1 MHKRI
6 LAICLATMF
15 LAMAVIPTGFAAS
28 ADQVVITYGE
38 TTYMNQ
44 QYKSIVDD
52 YFAGKTNVDINDVD
66 SKVITAG
73 DVNEISSGYSG
84 KMYNS
89 NQIVSSALLDLNQNG
104 EITVDVDNSIT
115 TISPQMYMSA
125 LKTAG
130 IQGGHVYVTS
140 PVSATGESALAGI
153 MDCYEEA
160 TDVEIPDNVK
170 EAANQEITTQAEIMN
185 NSNVSA
191 DDLSKLVDDVKE
203 KVNEENITDHATIV
217 NIIIDYSREYNINIT
232 DNDIENLAD
241 TIEEVQAV
249 QDDANAYKEQISDV
263 VNDQVSDSG
272 SPLDSIWGSDSSSN
286 SDSNAAS
293 SDSDSSSG
301 FSLDGF
307 LSNLLSIF
315 NISL

>member
-6 LAICLATMF
+6 LAICLAVMF
-15 LAMAVIPTGFAAS
+15 LAMAVIPTGFAGS
-28 ADQVVITYGE
+28 TDQVVITYGE

-52 YFAGKTNVDINDVD
+52 YFAGETNVNVNDID

-73 DVNEISSGYSG
+73 DVNKISGGYSG
-84 KMYNS
+84 KIYNS
-89 NQIVSSALLDLNQNG
+89 NQIFSSALLDLNQNG

-115 TISPQMYMSA
+115 TITPQMYMSA

-160 TDVEIPDNVK
+160 TDVEIPENVK
-170 EAANQEITTQAEIMN
+170 EAANLEISTQAEIMN

-217 NIIIDYSREYNINIT
+217 NIINDYSTTYNINIS

-241 TIEEVQAV
+241 TIEQIQSV

-263 VNDQVSDSG
+263 IDTSGLDSASDSVSDKVSDS
-272 SPLDSIWGSDSSSN
+272 N
-286 SDSNAAS
+286 
-293 SDSDSSSG
+293 SG
-301 FSLDGF
+301 FSLDGLF
-307 LSNLLSIF
+307 NSVLSIF
-315 NISL
+315 NIYF

>member
-6 LAICLATMF
+6 LAICLVAIF
-15 LAMAVIPTGFAAS
+15 LAMTVIPLGFAGQ

-44 QYKSIVDD
+44 QHKSVVDN
-52 YFAGKTNVDINDVD
+52 YFANKANVDVSNVE

-73 DVNEISSGYSG
+73 DVNKISSAYSG
-84 KMYNS
+84 KTYNS
-89 NQIVSSALLDLNQNG
+89 NQIFSSALLDLNQNG
-104 EITVDVDNSIT
+104 EITVEVDDSIT
-115 TISPQMYMSA
+115 TITPQMYMSA

-160 TDVEIPDNVK
+160 TNVEIPENVK
-170 EAANQEITTQAEIMN
+170 AAASQEIFTEAEIMN

-191 DDLSKLVDDVKE
+191 DDLSKLVDDVKD

-217 NIIIDYSREYNINIT
+217 NIINDYSTTYNINIS
-232 DNDIENLAD
+232 DSDIENLAD
-241 TIEEVQAV
+241 TIEQVQSV
-249 QDDANAYKEQISDV
+249 QDDANAYKEQISDF
-263 VNDQVSDSG
+263 VNDSGVEEATNTLSD
-272 SPLDSIWGSDSSSN
+272 N
-286 SDSNAAS
+286 
-293 SDSDSSSG
+293 G
-301 FSLDGF
+301 FSLDGLF
-307 LSNLLSIF
+307 NSILSVF
-315 NISL
+315 NINF

>member
-6 LAICLATMF
+6 LAICLTFMF
-15 LAMAVIPTGFAAS
+15 IAMAVIPTGFAGTT
-28 ADQVVITYGE
+28 DQVVITYGE

-44 QYKSIVDD
+44 QYKSLVDD
-52 YFAGKTNVDINDVD
+52 YFASKANVDVKNID

-73 DVNEISSGYSG
+73 DVNQISSGYSG
-84 KMYNS
+84 KVYNS
-89 NQIVSSALLDLNQNG
+89 NQIVSCALLDLNQNG
-104 EITVDVDNSIT
+104 EITVDVDNAIT
-115 TISPQMYMSA
+115 TITPQMYMSA

-160 TDVEIPDNVK
+160 TDVEIPENVK
-170 EAANQEITTQAEIMN
+170 EAANQEISTQAEIIN

-217 NIIIDYSREYNINIT
+217 NIINDYSTNYNINIS
-232 DNDIENLAD
+232 DSDIENLAD
-241 TIEEVQAV
+241 TIEQVQSV
-249 QDDANAYKEQISDV
+249 QDDANAYKEQISDFI
-263 VNDQVSDSG
+263 NNTDAGSVSDSI
-272 SPLDSIWGSDSSSN
+272 SNIGSD
-286 SDSNAAS
+286 
-293 SDSDSSSG
+293 SG
-301 FSLDGF
+301 FSLDSLF
-307 LSNLLSIF
+307 NSILSIF
-315 NISL
+315 NAKA

>member
-6 LAICLATMF
+6 LAICLVTMV
-15 LAMAVIPTGFAAS
+15 LAVAVIPTGFATNT
-28 ADQVVITYGE
+28 DQVVITYGE
-38 TTYMNQ
+38 TTYMSQ
-44 QYKSIVDD
+44 QYKSVVDD
-52 YFAGKTNVDINDVD
+52 YFASKTNFDVNAVE

-84 KMYNS
+84 KSYNS
-89 NQIVSSALLDLNQNG
+89 NQIFSSALLDLNQNG
-104 EITVDVDNSIT
+104 EITVEVDNSIT
-115 TISPQMYMSA
+115 TITPQMYMSA

-170 EAANQEITTQAEIMN
+170 AAANQEISTQAEIMN

-217 NIIIDYSREYNINIT
+217 NIINDYSTTYNINIS
-232 DNDIENLAD
+232 DSDIENLAN
-241 TIEEVQAV
+241 TIEQVQSV
-249 QDDANAYKEQISDV
+249 QDDANAYKEQISDIV
-263 VNDQVSDSG
+263 
-272 SPLDSIWGSDSSSN
+272 DSSGDGASN
-286 SDSNAAS
+286 TLSDN
-293 SDSDSSSG
+293 G
-301 FSLDGF
+301 FSLDGLF
-307 LSNLLSIF
+307 NTLFSIF
-315 NISL
+315 NINA

>member
-6 LAICLATMF
+6 LAICLATIF
-15 LAMAVIPTGFAAS
+15 IAMAVIPTGFAGS
-28 ADQVVITYGE
+28 TDQVVITYGE

-44 QYKSIVDD
+44 QYKLIVDD
-52 YFAGKTNVDINDVD
+52 YFAGRTNVDLNNVD

-73 DVNEISSGYSG
+73 DVNAISGGFSG
-84 KMYNS
+84 KTYNS
-89 NQIVSSALLDLNQNG
+89 NQIFSSALLDLNQNG
-104 EITVDVDNSIT
+104 EITVDVDNSIN
-115 TISPQMYMSA
+115 TITPKMYMSA
-125 LKTAG
+125 LKSAG

-170 EAANQEITTQAEIMN
+170 EAANQEISTQAEIIN

-191 DDLSKLVDDVKE
+191 DDLSNLVDDVKE

-217 NIIIDYSREYNINIT
+217 NIINDYSTTYNINIS
-232 DNDIENLAD
+232 DSDVENLAS
-241 TIEEVQAV
+241 TIEQVQSV
-249 QDDANAYKEQISDV
+249 QDDANAYKEQISDF
-263 VNDQVSDSG
+263 VNNTDAGSISDSISDTVSGLGSDSG
-272 SPLDSIWGSDSSSN
+272 FSIDGLFN
-286 SDSNAAS
+286 SI
-293 SDSDSSSG
+293 
-301 FSLDGF
+301 
-307 LSNLLSIF
+307 LSIF

>member
-1 MHKRI
+1 
-6 LAICLATMF
+6 MF
-15 LAMAVIPTGFAAS
+15 LAVAVIPTGFATNT
-28 ADQVVITYGE
+28 DQVVITYGE
-38 TTYMNQ
+38 TTYMSQ
-44 QYKSIVDD
+44 QYKSVVDD
-52 YFAGKTNVDINDVD
+52 YFASKTNFDVNAVE

-84 KMYNS
+84 KSYNS
-89 NQIVSSALLDLNQNG
+89 NQIFSSALLDLNQNG
-104 EITVDVDNSIT
+104 EITVEVDNSIT
-115 TISPQMYMSA
+115 TITPQMYMSA

-170 EAANQEITTQAEIMN
+170 AAANQEISTQAEIMN

-217 NIIIDYSREYNINIT
+217 NIINDYSTTYNINIS
-232 DNDIENLAD
+232 DSDIENLAN
-241 TIEEVQAV
+241 TIEQVQSV
-249 QDDANAYKEQISDV
+249 QDDANAYKEQISDIV
-263 VNDQVSDSG
+263 
-272 SPLDSIWGSDSSSN
+272 DSSGDGASN
-286 SDSNAAS
+286 TLSDN
-293 SDSDSSSG
+293 G
-301 FSLDGF
+301 FSLDGLF
-307 LSNLLSIF
+307 NTLFSIF
-315 NISL
+315 NINA

>member
-6 LAICLATMF
+6 LAICLATIF
-15 LAMAVIPTGFAAS
+15 IAMAVIPTGFATNT
-28 ADQVVITYGE
+28 DQVVITYGE

-52 YFAGKTNVDINDVD
+52 YFAGRTNVDLNNVD

-73 DVNEISSGYSG
+73 DVNAISGGFSG
-84 KMYNS
+84 KTYNS
-89 NQIVSSALLDLNQNG
+89 NQIFSSALLDLNQNG
-104 EITVDVDNSIT
+104 EITVEVDNSIT
-115 TISPQMYMSA
+115 TITPQMYMSA

-170 EAANQEITTQAEIMN
+170 AAANQEISTQAEIMN

-217 NIIIDYSREYNINIT
+217 NIINDYSTTYNINIS
-232 DNDIENLAD
+232 DSDIENLAN
-241 TIEEVQAV
+241 TIEQVQSV
-249 QDDANAYKEQISDV
+249 QDDANAYKEQISDIV
-263 VNDQVSDSG
+263 
-272 SPLDSIWGSDSSSN
+272 DSSGDGASN
-286 SDSNAAS
+286 TLSDN
-293 SDSDSSSG
+293 G
-301 FSLDGF
+301 FSLDGLF
-307 LSNLLSIF
+307 NTLFSIF
-315 NISL
+315 NINA

>member
-6 LAICLATMF
+6 LAICLTFMF
-15 LAMAVIPTGFAAS
+15 IAMAVIPTGFAGT

-44 QYKSIVDD
+44 QYKSLVDD
-52 YFAGKTNVDINDVD
+52 YFASRANVDVKNID

-73 DVNEISSGYSG
+73 DVNQISSGYSG
-84 KMYNS
+84 KVYNS
-89 NQIVSSALLDLNQNG
+89 NQIVSCALLDLNQNG
-104 EITVDVDNSIT
+104 EITVDVDNAIT
-115 TISPQMYMSA
+115 TITPQMYMSA

-160 TDVEIPDNVK
+160 TDVEIPENVK
-170 EAANQEITTQAEIMN
+170 EAANQEISTQAEIIN

-203 KVNEENITDHATIV
+203 KVNEDNITDHATIV
-217 NIIIDYSREYNINIT
+217 NIINDYSTNYNINIS
-232 DNDIENLAD
+232 DSDIENLAD
-241 TIEEVQAV
+241 TIEQVQSV
-249 QDDANAYKEQISDV
+249 QDDANAYKEQISDFI
-263 VNDQVSDSG
+263 NNTDAGSVSDSI
-272 SPLDSIWGSDSSSN
+272 SNIGSD
-286 SDSNAAS
+286 
-293 SDSDSSSG
+293 SG
-301 FSLDGF
+301 FSLDSLF
-307 LSNLLSIF
+307 NSILSIF
-315 NISL
+315 NAKA

>member
-6 LAICLATMF
+6 LAICLVTMF
-15 LAMAVIPTGFAAS
+15 LAVAVIPTGFATNT
-28 ADQVVITYGE
+28 DQVVITYGE
-38 TTYMNQ
+38 TTYMSQ
-44 QYKSIVDD
+44 QYKSVVDN
-52 YFAGKTNVDINDVD
+52 YFASKTNFDVNAVE

-84 KMYNS
+84 KSYNS
-89 NQIVSSALLDLNQNG
+89 NQIFSSALLDLNQNG
-104 EITVDVDNSIT
+104 EITVEVDNSIT
-115 TISPQMYMSA
+115 TITPQMYMSA

-160 TDVEIPDNVK
+160 TDVEIPENVK
-170 EAANQEITTQAEIMN
+170 AAANQEISTQAEIMN

-217 NIIIDYSREYNINIT
+217 NIINDYSTTYNINIS
-232 DNDIENLAD
+232 DSDIENLAN
-241 TIEEVQAV
+241 TIEQVQSV
-249 QDDANAYKEQISDV
+249 QDDANAYKEQISDIV
-263 VNDQVSDSG
+263 
-272 SPLDSIWGSDSSSN
+272 DSSGDGASN
-286 SDSNAAS
+286 TLSDN
-293 SDSDSSSG
+293 G
-301 FSLDGF
+301 FSLDGLF
-307 LSNLLSIF
+307 NTLFSIF
-315 NISL
+315 NINA

>member
-6 LAICLATMF
+6 LAICLVTMF
-15 LAMAVIPTGFAAS
+15 LAVAVIPTGFATNT
-28 ADQVVITYGE
+28 DQVVITYGE
-38 TTYMNQ
+38 TTYMSQ
-44 QYKSIVDD
+44 QYKSVVDN
-52 YFAGKTNVDINDVD
+52 YFASKTNFDVNAVE

-84 KMYNS
+84 KSYTS
-89 NQIVSSALLDLNQNG
+89 NQIFSSALLDLNQNG
-104 EITVDVDNSIT
+104 EITVEVDNSIT
-115 TISPQMYMSA
+115 TITPQMYMSA

-170 EAANQEITTQAEIMN
+170 AAANQEISTQAEIMN

-217 NIIIDYSREYNINIT
+217 NIINDYSTTYNINIS
-232 DNDIENLAD
+232 DSDIENLAN
-241 TIEEVQAV
+241 TIEQVQSV
-249 QDDANAYKEQISDV
+249 QDDANAYKEQISDIV
-263 VNDQVSDSG
+263 
-272 SPLDSIWGSDSSSN
+272 DSSGDGASN
-286 SDSNAAS
+286 TLSDN
-293 SDSDSSSG
+293 G
-301 FSLDGF
+301 FSLDGLF
-307 LSNLLSIF
+307 NTLFSIF
-315 NISL
+315 NINA

>member
-6 LAICLATMF
+6 LAICLAFMF
-15 LAMAVIPTGFAAS
+15 IAMAVIPTGFAGT

-44 QYKSIVDD
+44 QYKSLVDD
-52 YFAGKTNVDINDVD
+52 YFASRANVDVKNID

-73 DVNEISSGYSG
+73 DVNQISSGYSG
-84 KMYNS
+84 KVYNS
-89 NQIVSSALLDLNQNG
+89 NQIVSCALLDLNQNG
-104 EITVDVDNSIT
+104 EITVDVDNAIT
-115 TISPQMYMSA
+115 TITPQMYMSA

-160 TDVEIPDNVK
+160 TDVEIPENVK
-170 EAANQEITTQAEIMN
+170 EAANQEISTQAEIIN

-217 NIIIDYSREYNINIT
+217 NIINDYSTNYNINIS
-232 DNDIENLAD
+232 DSDIENLAD
-241 TIEEVQAV
+241 TIEQVQSV
-249 QDDANAYKEQISDV
+249 QDDANAYKEQISDFI
-263 VNDQVSDSG
+263 NNTDAGSVSDSI
-272 SPLDSIWGSDSSSN
+272 SNIGSD
-286 SDSNAAS
+286 
-293 SDSDSSSG
+293 SG
-301 FSLDGF
+301 FSLDSLF
-307 LSNLLSIF
+307 NSILSIF
-315 NISL
+315 NAKA

>member
-6 LAICLATMF
+6 LAICLAFML
-15 LAMAVIPTGFAAS
+15 LAVAVIPTGFATNT
-28 ADQVVITYGE
+28 DQVVITYGE
-38 TTYMNQ
+38 TTYMSQ

-52 YFAGKTNVDINDVD
+52 YFAGKTNVNLNDVN

-73 DVNEISSGYSG
+73 DVNAISSGFSG
-84 KMYNS
+84 KYYNS
-89 NQIVSSALLDLNQNG
+89 NQIFSSALLDLNQNG

-115 TISPQMYMSA
+115 TITPQMYMSA
-125 LKTAG
+125 LKSAG

-170 EAANQEITTQAEIMN
+170 QAANQEISTEAEIMN

-217 NIIIDYSREYNINIT
+217 NIINDYSTNYNINIS
-232 DNDIENLAD
+232 DSDIENLAD
-241 TIEEVQAV
+241 TIQQIQLA
-249 QDDANAYKEQISDV
+249 QDDANAYKEQISDFV
-263 VNDQVSDSG
+263 DNSG
-272 SPLDSIWGSDSSSN
+272 SN
-286 SDSNAAS
+286 
-293 SDSDSSSG
+293 G
-301 FSLDGF
+301 FSLDGLF
-307 LSNLLSIF
+307 NTLFSIF
-315 NISL
+315 NVNF

>member
-6 LAICLATMF
+6 LAICLVTMF
-15 LAMAVIPTGFAAS
+15 LAVAVIPTGFATNT
-28 ADQVVITYGE
+28 DQVVITYGE
-38 TTYMNQ
+38 TTYMSQ
-44 QYKSIVDD
+44 QYKSVVDD
-52 YFAGKTNVDINDVD
+52 YFASKTNFDVNAVE

-84 KMYNS
+84 KSYNS
-89 NQIVSSALLDLNQNG
+89 NQIFSSALLDLNQNG
-104 EITVDVDNSIT
+104 EITVEVDNSIT
-115 TISPQMYMSA
+115 TITPQMYMSA

-170 EAANQEITTQAEIMN
+170 AAANQEISTQAEIMN

-191 DDLSKLVDDVKE
+191 DDLSKLVDDVRE

-217 NIIIDYSREYNINIT
+217 NIINDYSTTYNINIS
-232 DNDIENLAD
+232 DSDIENLAN
-241 TIEEVQAV
+241 TIEQVQSV
-249 QDDANAYKEQISDV
+249 QDDANAYKEQISDIV
-263 VNDQVSDSG
+263 
-272 SPLDSIWGSDSSSN
+272 DSSGDGASN
-286 SDSNAAS
+286 TLSDN
-293 SDSDSSSG
+293 G
-301 FSLDGF
+301 FSLDGLF
-307 LSNLLSIF
+307 NTLFSIF
-315 NISL
+315 NINA